1 MYHVIKRFLVQGT
14 VVLCIIFSIYYISA
28 LPYTSTYGQ
37 NQSEGQQLQ
46 QTEEKPLPVL
56 LVHGYVEEAT
66 VWKKWE
72 DMLRKDGIQFFTVT
86 FKDSDDKCGSAKQHA
101 IELEK
106 MVQKVKE
113 EAGSQKINIVGY
125 SKGGLDARIFLD
137 ITDTKDIVNLIM
149 IGTPNAGSIVA
160 ETNNVCS
167 PAVFDMRP
175 GANATKAVIN
185 PNTKYYTIAG
195 DWMPLTQGNLMIP
208 GNDDGLVSVESVE
221 SQQYFQSL
229 GRTEHGHAELLS
241 EEEYQ
246 MSKDVLLG
254 KR

>member
-1 MYHVIKRFLVQGT
+1 MNKTTTRITIVIVTLATLGLFAP
-14 VVLCIIFSIYYISA
+14 SI
-28 LPYTSTYGQ
+28 YGQ
-37 NQSEGQQLQ
+37 NQSERQQQ

-56 LVHGYVEEAT
+56 LVHGYAEDAA

-106 MVQKVKE
+106 MVQDIKE
-113 EAGSQKINIVGY
+113 QSGAQKINIVGY
-125 SKGGLDARIFLD
+125 SKGGLDARVFLD
-137 ITDTKDIVNLIM
+137 ITDTKDVANLIM
-149 IGTPNAGSIVA
+149 IGTPNAGSRVA
-160 ETNNVCS
+160 ETNYACA
-167 PAVFDMRP
+167 PAVYDLRL

-195 DWMPLTQGNLMIP
+195 NWMPLTQGNLMIP
-208 GNDDGLVSVESVE
+208 GNDDGLVPVESVE

-241 EEEYQ
+241 EKEYQ
-246 MSKDVLLG
+246 MSKDILIG
-254 KR
+254 NK

>member
-1 MYHVIKRFLVQGT
+1 MIDCKLNKTTTRMTIVIVTLATLGLFAP
-14 VVLCIIFSIYYISA
+14 SI
-28 LPYTSTYGQ
+28 YGQ
-37 NQSEGQQLQ
+37 NQSERQQQ

-56 LVHGYVEEAT
+56 LVHGYAEDAA

-101 IELEK
+101 TELEK
-106 MVQKVKE
+106 MVQDIKE
-113 EAGSQKINIVGY
+113 QSVAQKINIVGY
-125 SKGGLDARIFLD
+125 SKGGLDARVFLD
-137 ITDTKDIVNLIM
+137 ITDTKDVANLIM
-149 IGTPNAGSIVA
+149 IGTPNAGSPVA
-160 ETNNVCS
+160 ETNYACA
-167 PAVFDMRP
+167 PAVYDLRL

-195 DWMPLTQGNLMIP
+195 NWMPLTQGNLMIP
-208 GNDDGLVSVESVE
+208 GNDDGLVPVESVE

-241 EEEYQ
+241 EKEYQ
-246 MSKDVLLG
+246 MSKDILIG
-254 KR
+254 NK

>member
-1 MYHVIKRFLVQGT
+1 MESIIDQTITVIVILILATFNLFVS
-14 VVLCIIFSIYYISA
+14 L
-28 LPYTSTYGQ
+28 STYGQ

-46 QTEEKPLPVL
+46 QTKEKPLPVI
-56 LVHGYVEEAT
+56 LVHGYAEDAA

-72 DMLRKDGIQFFTVT
+72 DMLRKDGIRFFTVT

-106 MVQKVKE
+106 MVQNIKE
-113 EAGSQKINIVGY
+113 QSGSQKINIVGY

-137 ITDTKDIVNLIM
+137 ITDTKDIANLIM

-160 ETNNVCS
+160 EINNVCS

-208 GNDDGLVSVESVE
+208 GNDDGLIPVDSVE
-221 SQQYFQSL
+221 SQHYFQSL

-246 MSKDVLLG
+246 MSKDILLG

>member
-1 MYHVIKRFLVQGT
+1 MTIVIATLATLGLFAP
-14 VVLCIIFSIYYISA
+14 SI
-28 LPYTSTYGQ
+28 YGQ
-37 NQSEGQQLQ
+37 NQSERQQQ
-46 QTEEKPLPVL
+46 QTEDKPLPVL
-56 LVHGYVEEAT
+56 LVHGYAKDAA

-106 MVQKVKE
+106 MVQDIKE
-113 EAGSQKINIVGY
+113 QSGAQKINIVGH
-125 SKGGLDARIFLD
+125 SKGGLDARVFLD
-137 ITDTKDIVNLIM
+137 ITDTKDVANLIM
-149 IGTPNAGSIVA
+149 IGTPNAGSPVA
-160 ETNNVCS
+160 ETNDVCA
-167 PAVFDMRP
+167 PAVYDLRL
-175 GANATKAVIN
+175 GANATKAVVN

-195 DWMPLTQGNLMIP
+195 DWMPLTQGNLLIP
-208 GNDDGLVSVESVE
+208 GNDDGLIPVESVE

-241 EEEYQ
+241 EKEYQ
-246 MSKDVLLG
+246 MSKDILIG

>member
-1 MYHVIKRFLVQGT
+1 MIDCKLSKTTTRMTIVIVTLATLGLFAP
-14 VVLCIIFSIYYISA
+14 SI
-28 LPYTSTYGQ
+28 YGQ
-37 NQSEGQQLQ
+37 NQSERQQQ

-56 LVHGYVEEAT
+56 LVHGYAEDAAI
-66 VWKKWE
+66 WKKWE

-106 MVQKVKE
+106 MVQDIKE
-113 EAGSQKINIVGY
+113 QSGAQKINIVGY
-125 SKGGLDARIFLD
+125 SKGGLDARVFLD
-137 ITDTKDIVNLIM
+137 IKDTKDVANLIM
-149 IGTPNAGSIVA
+149 IGTPNAGSPVA
-160 ETNNVCS
+160 ETNYACA
-167 PAVFDMRP
+167 PAVYDLRL

-195 DWMPLTQGNLMIP
+195 NWMPLTQGNLMIP
-208 GNDDGLVSVESVE
+208 GNDDGLVPVESVE

-241 EEEYQ
+241 EKEYQ
-246 MSKDVLLG
+246 MSRDILIGNK
-254 KR
+254 

>member
-1 MYHVIKRFLVQGT
+1 MTIVIVTLATLGLFAP
-14 VVLCIIFSIYYISA
+14 SI
-28 LPYTSTYGQ
+28 YGQ
-37 NQSEGQQLQ
+37 NQSERQQQ

-56 LVHGYVEEAT
+56 LVHGYAEDAA

-106 MVQKVKE
+106 MVQDIKE
-113 EAGSQKINIVGY
+113 QSGAQKINIVGY
-125 SKGGLDARIFLD
+125 SKGGLDARVFLD
-137 ITDTKDIVNLIM
+137 ITDTKDVANLIM
-149 IGTPNAGSIVA
+149 IGTPNAGSRVA
-160 ETNNVCS
+160 ETNYACA
-167 PAVFDMRP
+167 PAVYDLGL

-195 DWMPLTQGNLMIP
+195 NWMPLTQGNLMIP
-208 GNDDGLVSVESVE
+208 GNDDGLVPVESVE

-241 EEEYQ
+241 EKEYQ
-246 MSKDVLLG
+246 MSKDILIG
-254 KR
+254 NK

>member
-1 MYHVIKRFLVQGT
+1 MII
-14 VVLCIIFSIYYISA
+14 VVLILATFSLFAFLSSYE
-28 LPYTSTYGQ
+28 Q
-37 NQSEGQQLQ
+37 NQSEEQQLQ
-46 QTEEKPLPVL
+46 QTEAKPHPVL
-56 LVHGYVEEAT
+56 LIHGYAEDAA
-66 VWKKWE
+66 VWKKWD

-106 MVQKVKE
+106 MVQDIKE
-113 EAGSQKINIVGY
+113 QSGAQKLNIVGY
-125 SKGGLDARIFLD
+125 SKGGLDARVFLD
-137 ITDTKDIVNLIM
+137 ITDTKDIANLIM

-167 PAVFDMRP
+167 PAVFDLRP

-229 GRTEHGHAELLS
+229 GRTEHGHAELLL

-246 MSKDVLLG
+246 MSKDILLG

>member
-1 MYHVIKRFLVQGT
+1 MIDCKLNKTTTRMTIVIVTLATLGLFAP
-14 VVLCIIFSIYYISA
+14 SIC
-28 LPYTSTYGQ
+28 GQ
-37 NQSEGQQLQ
+37 NQSERQQQ

-56 LVHGYVEEAT
+56 LVHGYAEDAA

-106 MVQKVKE
+106 MVQDIKE
-113 EAGSQKINIVGY
+113 QSGAQKINIVGH
-125 SKGGLDARIFLD
+125 SKGGLDARVFLD
-137 ITDTKDIVNLIM
+137 NTDTKDVANLIM
-149 IGTPNAGSIVA
+149 IGTPNAGSPVA
-160 ETNNVCS
+160 ETNYACA
-167 PAVFDMRP
+167 PAVYDLRL

-195 DWMPLTQGNLMIP
+195 NWMPLTQGNLMIP
-208 GNDDGLVSVESVE
+208 GNDDGLVPVESVE

-241 EEEYQ
+241 EKEYQ
-246 MSKDVLLG
+246 MSKDILIG
-254 KR
+254 NK

>member
-1 MYHVIKRFLVQGT
+1 MTIVIVTLATLGLFAP
-14 VVLCIIFSIYYISA
+14 SI
-28 LPYTSTYGQ
+28 YGQ
-37 NQSEGQQLQ
+37 NQSERQQQ

-56 LVHGYVEEAT
+56 LVHGYAEDAA

-86 FKDSDDKCGSAKQHA
+86 FKDSDDKCGSVKQHA

-106 MVQKVKE
+106 MVQDIKE
-113 EAGSQKINIVGY
+113 QSGAQKINIVSY
-125 SKGGLDARIFLD
+125 SKGGLDARVFLD
-137 ITDTKDIVNLIM
+137 NTDTKDVANLIM
-149 IGTPNAGSIVA
+149 IGTPNAGSPVA
-160 ETNNVCS
+160 ETNYTCA
-167 PAVFDMRP
+167 PAVYDLRL

-195 DWMPLTQGNLMIP
+195 DWMPLTQGNLLIP
-208 GNDDGLVSVESVE
+208 GNDDGLIPVESVE

-241 EEEYQ
+241 EKEYQ
-246 MSKDVLLG
+246 MSKDILIG
-254 KR
+254 NK

>member
-1 MYHVIKRFLVQGT
+1 MTIVIVTLATLGLFAP
-14 VVLCIIFSIYYISA
+14 SI
-28 LPYTSTYGQ
+28 YGQ
-37 NQSEGQQLQ
+37 NQSERQQQ

-56 LVHGYVEEAT
+56 LVHGYAEDAA

-106 MVQKVKE
+106 MVQDIKE
-113 EAGSQKINIVGY
+113 QSGAQKINIVGH
-125 SKGGLDARIFLD
+125 SKGGLDARVFLD
-137 ITDTKDIVNLIM
+137 ITDTKDVANLIM
-149 IGTPNAGSIVA
+149 IGTPNAGSPVA
-160 ETNNVCS
+160 ETNYACA
-167 PAVFDMRP
+167 PAVYDLRL

-195 DWMPLTQGNLMIP
+195 NWMPLTQGNLMIP
-208 GNDDGLVSVESVE
+208 GNDDGLVPVESVE

-241 EEEYQ
+241 EKEYQ
-246 MSKDVLLG
+246 MSKDILIG
-254 KR
+254 NK

>member
-1 MYHVIKRFLVQGT
+1 MNKTTTRITIVIVTLATLGLFAP
-14 VVLCIIFSIYYISA
+14 SI
-28 LPYTSTYGQ
+28 YGQ
-37 NQSEGQQLQ
+37 NQSERQQQ

-56 LVHGYVEEAT
+56 LVHGYAEDAA

-106 MVQKVKE
+106 MVQDIKE
-113 EAGSQKINIVGY
+113 QSGAQKINIVGY
-125 SKGGLDARIFLD
+125 SKGGLDARVFLD
-137 ITDTKDIVNLIM
+137 ITDTKDVANLIM
-149 IGTPNAGSIVA
+149 IGTPNAGSRVA
-160 ETNNVCS
+160 ETNYACA
-167 PAVFDMRP
+167 PAVYDLRL

-195 DWMPLTQGNLMIP
+195 NWMPLTQGNLMIP
-208 GNDDGLVSVESVE
+208 GNDDGLIPVESVE

-241 EEEYQ
+241 EKEYQ
-246 MSKDVLLG
+246 MSKDILIG
-254 KR
+254 NK

>member
-1 MYHVIKRFLVQGT
+1 MTIVIITLATLGLFAP
-14 VVLCIIFSIYYISA
+14 SI
-28 LPYTSTYGQ
+28 YGQ
-37 NQSEGQQLQ
+37 NQSERQQQ

-56 LVHGYVEEAT
+56 LVHGYAEDAA

-106 MVQKVKE
+106 MVQDIKE
-113 EAGSQKINIVGY
+113 QSGAQKINIVGY
-125 SKGGLDARIFLD
+125 SKGGLDARVFLD
-137 ITDTKDIVNLIM
+137 NTDTKDVANLIM
-149 IGTPNAGSIVA
+149 IGTPNAGSPVA
-160 ETNNVCS
+160 ETNYACA
-167 PAVFDMRP
+167 PAVYDMRL

-195 DWMPLTQGNLMIP
+195 NWMPLTQGNLMIP
-208 GNDDGLVSVESVE
+208 GNDDGLVPVESVE

-241 EEEYQ
+241 EKEYQ
-246 MSKDVLLG
+246 MSKDILIG
-254 KR
+254 NK

>member
-1 MYHVIKRFLVQGT
+1 MTIVIVTLATLGLFAP
-14 VVLCIIFSIYYISA
+14 SI
-28 LPYTSTYGQ
+28 YGQ
-37 NQSEGQQLQ
+37 NQSERQQ

-56 LVHGYVEEAT
+56 LVHGYTEDAA

-106 MVQKVKE
+106 MVQDIKE
-113 EAGSQKINIVGY
+113 QSGAQKINIVGH
-125 SKGGLDARIFLD
+125 SKGGLDARVFLD
-137 ITDTKDIVNLIM
+137 NTDTKDVANLIM
-149 IGTPNAGSIVA
+149 IGTPNAGSPVA
-160 ETNNVCS
+160 ETNDVCA
-167 PAVFDMRP
+167 PAVYDLRL

-195 DWMPLTQGNLMIP
+195 DWMRLTQGNLMIP
-208 GNDDGLVSVESVE
+208 GNDNGLVPVESVE

-241 EEEYQ
+241 EKEYQ
-246 MSKDVLLG
+246 MSKDILIG
-254 KR
+254 NK

>member
-1 MYHVIKRFLVQGT
+1 MNKTTTRMTIVIVTLATLGLFAP
-14 VVLCIIFSIYYISA
+14 SI
-28 LPYTSTYGQ
+28 YGQ
-37 NQSEGQQLQ
+37 NQSERQQQ

-56 LVHGYVEEAT
+56 LVHGYAEDAA

-106 MVQKVKE
+106 MVQDIKE
-113 EAGSQKINIVGY
+113 QSGAQKINIVGY
-125 SKGGLDARIFLD
+125 SKGGLDARVFLD
-137 ITDTKDIVNLIM
+137 ITDTKDVANLIM
-149 IGTPNAGSIVA
+149 IGTPNAGSPVA
-160 ETNNVCS
+160 ETNYACA
-167 PAVFDMRP
+167 PAVYDLRL

-195 DWMPLTQGNLMIP
+195 NWMPLTQGNLMIP
-208 GNDDGLVSVESVE
+208 GNDDGLIPVESVE

-241 EEEYQ
+241 EKEYQ
-246 MSKDVLLG
+246 MSKDILIG
-254 KR
+254 NK

>member
-1 MYHVIKRFLVQGT
+1 MNKTTTRMTIVIVTLATLGLFAP
-14 VVLCIIFSIYYISA
+14 SI
-28 LPYTSTYGQ
+28 YGQ
-37 NQSEGQQLQ
+37 NQSERQQQ

-56 LVHGYVEEAT
+56 LVHGYAEDAA

-106 MVQKVKE
+106 MVQDIKE
-113 EAGSQKINIVGY
+113 QSGAQKINIVGY
-125 SKGGLDARIFLD
+125 SKGGLDARVFLD
-137 ITDTKDIVNLIM
+137 ITDTKDVANLIM
-149 IGTPNAGSIVA
+149 IGTPNAGSPVA
-160 ETNNVCS
+160 ETNYACA
-167 PAVFDMRP
+167 PAVYDLRL

-195 DWMPLTQGNLMIP
+195 NWMPLTQGNLMVP
-208 GNDDGLVSVESVE
+208 GNDDGLVPVESVE

-241 EEEYQ
+241 EKEYQ
-246 MSKDVLLG
+246 MSKDILIG
-254 KR
+254 NK

>member
-1 MYHVIKRFLVQGT
+1 MIDCKLNKTTTRMTIVIVTLATLGLFAP
-14 VVLCIIFSIYYISA
+14 SI
-28 LPYTSTYGQ
+28 YGQ
-37 NQSEGQQLQ
+37 NQSERQQQ

-56 LVHGYVEEAT
+56 LVHGYAEDAA

-101 IELEK
+101 IELEN
-106 MVQKVKE
+106 MVQDIKE
-113 EAGSQKINIVGY
+113 RSGAQKINIVGH
-125 SKGGLDARIFLD
+125 SKGGLDARVFLD
-137 ITDTKDIVNLIM
+137 NTDTKDVANLIM
-149 IGTPNAGSIVA
+149 IGTPNAGSPVA
-160 ETNNVCS
+160 ETNYPCA
-167 PAVFDMRP
+167 PAVYDLRL

-195 DWMPLTQGNLMIP
+195 NWMPLTQGNLMIP
-208 GNDDGLVSVESVE
+208 GNDDGLVPVESVE

-241 EEEYQ
+241 EKEYQ
-246 MSKDVLLG
+246 MSKDILIG
-254 KR
+254 YK